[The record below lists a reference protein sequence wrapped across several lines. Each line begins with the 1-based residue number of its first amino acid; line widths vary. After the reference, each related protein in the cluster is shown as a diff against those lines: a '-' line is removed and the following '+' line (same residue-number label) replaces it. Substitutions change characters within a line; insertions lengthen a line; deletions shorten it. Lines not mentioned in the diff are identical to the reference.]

1 MKKPYFIGVNVFAFT
16 LLLAFVFTASR
27 HVVQAQGERER
38 GLNIKVGQTPE
49 ESKGG
54 NAVQLW
60 GVIIGVSNYK
70 NGDQMT
76 KVGEIPNLKNAAD
89 DAQAMYDFL
98 RSPNGGNF
106 KDVSE
111 GGHLVLLK
119 DENATKA
126 NVERELAKL
135 KQAKPND
142 YFVLYIAAHG
152 ALVPQSNPQTKAS
165 EEVPYFVLYDSE
177 LSNMASTA
185 IRMEM
190 FRKVVSEIPAK
201 KGLVLSDTC
210 HSAGVQ
216 LQGRGLNTTIRAN
229 AKYLEEMNKIPAGVG
244 FLSAAD
250 QTELSYEL
258 DSLNAGVFTYS
269 LLEGLRGNAD
279 INNDGMVNFKELKD
293 YVSDKVS
300 ELTERKQR
308 PQANT
313 TSVEANYI
321 PISVVRYA
329 SATTTP
335 SSTYGTIVVRTPDL
349 DGVEVSIDGKPQDK
363 LTNRTQSSIKV
374 EAGNHTLSFVKG
386 GMKRDIQTTVEAQ
399 KSKIVEVNLSFS
411 EGEDDALVDPSNK
424 QVNVFL
430 REDKTPAKDAKDLF
444 LKGVDSFN
452 KQKYD
457 AAIDLLTR
465 AVHANGGAYADAF
478 VYLGRAQQSL
488 GKDRAAVESFRNAL
502 TLKPSD
508 FETRT
513 LLSEARFSSGDNV
526 EEIVADLREVI
537 KRHPNFEFARVVLAD
552 VFLFRGDLM
561 MAEAQLKAAIRINP
575 KSPPAH
581 MILADVLTYQDSF
594 EKQKEAPKEA
604 QKALELFQ
612 EVSKKQVSVAKGLRH
627 LSLSHIIFGGARYT
641 NDKALAEANHITGK
655 ALTNLVEYAINNAQS
670 LPESQ
675 TYLEQARTYLQEAA
689 KLAQASGDKRRAVLV
704 MATSA
709 QNHLLREDVAS
720 AIRDGEAALKMADAL
735 PDLKDLC
742 EAHLTLSNAYN
753 SDQKY
758 PKAVEH
764 LQKYLQACGTQLTAD
779 ARQKVQEDL
788 DQLKRQKDANRKK

>member
-1 MKKPYFIGVNVFAFT
+1 MKKRFLILASLMASLVLFSVAFLSKT
-16 LLLAFVFTASR
+16 HIA
-27 HVVQAQGERER
+27 QAQDERER
-38 GLNIKVGQTPE
+38 GLKIKVGATPE
-49 ESKGG
+49 DAKSGTD
-54 NAVQLW
+54 VQLW

-70 NGDQMT
+70 NGDQTT

-89 DAQAMYDFL
+89 DAQGVYDFL
-98 RSPNGGNF
+98 RSPNGGGF

-126 NVERELAKL
+126 NVEREMARL
-135 KQAKPND
+135 KQARPND
-142 YFVLYIAAHG
+142 FFVLYIAAHG
-152 ALVPQSNPQTKAS
+152 ALVPQINAQSRAT

-177 LSNMASTA
+177 LGNMASTA
-185 IRMEM
+185 IRMEG
-190 FRKVVSEIPAK
+190 FRKIVSEIPAK

-229 AKYLEEMNKIPAGVG
+229 AKYLEEMNKIPSGVG

-279 INNDGMVNFKELKD
+279 TNNDGMVNFKELKD

-300 ELTERKQR
+300 ELTERRQR

-313 TSVEANYI
+313 TSVGANYLTL
-321 PISVVRYA
+321 SVVKYA
-329 SATTTP
+329 GATTTP
-335 SSTYGTIVVRTPDL
+335 SSSYGTLVVRTPDL
-349 DGVEVSIDGKPQDK
+349 DGVEVFIDGKTQDK
-363 LTNRTQSSIKV
+363 LTNRTQSTIKV

-411 EGEDDALVDPSNK
+411 EGEEDSLVDPTNK
-424 QVNVFL
+424 QVSVFL
-430 REDKTPAKDAKDLF
+430 REDKAPSKDAKDLF

-452 KQKYD
+452 KQKFD
-457 AAIDLLTR
+457 AAIDILNR
-465 AVHANGGAYADAF
+465 AVQANGGAYADAF
-478 VYLGRAQQSL
+478 VYLGRAHQSL

-502 TLKPSD
+502 ALRPSD

-513 LLSEARFSSGDNV
+513 LLSEARFSSGDNI
-526 EEIVADLREVI
+526 EEVVQELREVI
-537 KRHPNFEFARVVLAD
+537 KRHPNFDFARVVLAD
-552 VFLFRGDLM
+552 VFLFRGDLTA
-561 MAEAQLKAAIRINP
+561 AEMQLKAAIRINP

-612 EVSKKQVSVAKGLRH
+612 EVSKKQVSVSKGLRH

-641 NDKALAEANHITGK
+641 NDKALAEANHIAGK

-670 LPESQ
+670 LPESR
-675 TYLEQARTYLQEAA
+675 TLLDQARTYLQEAA
-689 KLAQASGDKRRAVLV
+689 KLAQSAGDKRRAVLV
-704 MATSA
+704 MASSA
-709 QNHLLREDVAS
+709 QNHLLREDVAL
-720 AIRDGEAALKMADAL
+720 AIKDGEAALKMAEAL
-735 PDLKDLC
+735 PDLKDFC

-764 LQKYLQACGTQLTAD
+764 LQKYLDSCGNQLSAD

-788 DQLKRQKDANRKK
+788 DLLKRQKDANRKK

>member
-1 MKKPYFIGVNVFAFT
+1 MKTRYLITSGITLFT
-16 LLLAFVFTASR
+16 LFFSCVFTFSPAQAS
-27 HVVQAQGERER
+27 AQDERTRELR
-38 GLNIKVGQTPE
+38 IKVGATPE

-54 NAVQLW
+54 EAVQLW
-60 GVIIGVSNYK
+60 GVVVGVSRYK
-70 NGDQMT
+70 NGDQTT
-76 KVGEIPNLKNAAD
+76 KEGQIPNLKNAGD

-106 KDVSE
+106 KDVSD

-119 DENATKA
+119 DENATRA
-126 NVERELAKL
+126 NVERELARL
-135 KQAKPND
+135 KQARPND

-152 ALVPQSNPQTKAS
+152 ALVPQINAQSRAT

-177 LSNMASTA
+177 LGNMANTA
-185 IRMEM
+185 IRMET
-190 FRKVVSEIPAK
+190 FRKVVSEVPAK

-229 AKYLEEMNKIPAGVG
+229 AKYLEEMNKIPSGVG

-313 TSVEANYI
+313 TSVAANYI
-321 PISVVRYA
+321 PISIVKYA
-329 SATTTP
+329 SLSMP
-335 SSTYGTIVVRTPDL
+335 PGSYGTLVVRTPDL
-349 DGVEVSIDGKPQDK
+349 DGVEVSIDGKLQET
-363 LTNRTQSSIKV
+363 LNSRTQSSIKV
-374 EAGNHTLSFVKG
+374 AAGNHTLTFARG
-386 GMKRDIQTTVEAQ
+386 GMRRDIQTTVEAQ

-411 EGEDDALVDPSNK
+411 EGDEDALVEATNK

-430 REDKTPAKDAKDLF
+430 REDKVPSKDAKDYF

-452 KQKYD
+452 KQKFD
-457 AAIDLLTR
+457 VAIDLLTR
-465 AVHANGGAYADAF
+465 AVQANNGAYADAY
-478 VYLGRAQQSL
+478 VYLGRAQQSS
-488 GKDRAAVESFRNAL
+488 GKDRAAVESFKNAL
-502 TLKPSD
+502 TLRPSD

-513 LLSEARFSSGDNV
+513 LLAEAKFSSGDNL
-526 EEIVADLREVI
+526 EEVVNELREVI
-537 KRHPNFEFARVVLAD
+537 KRHPNFDFARVVLAD
-552 VFLFRGDLM
+552 VLLFRGDM
-561 MAEAQLKAAIRINP
+561 TTAEMQLRAAIRINP

-581 MILADVLTYQDSF
+581 MILADVLTYMDSF

-604 QKALELFQ
+604 QKALELFA
-612 EVSKKQVSVAKGLRH
+612 EVSKKQVSVARGLKR

-641 NDKALAEANHITGK
+641 NDKALAEANHIAGK
-655 ALTNLVEYAINNAQS
+655 TLMNLVEYALNNVQS
-670 LPESQ
+670 LPESK
-675 TYLEQARTYLQEAA
+675 TYLEQSRGYLQEAA
-689 KLAQASGDKRRAVLV
+689 KLAQTAGERRRSVLV
-704 MATSA
+704 MAAMA
-709 QNHLLREDVAS
+709 QNNLLREDVAG
-720 AIRDGEAALKMADAL
+720 AIKDGEAALKLAETV
-735 PDLKDLC
+735 PDLKDFC

-764 LQKYLQACGTQLTAD
+764 LQKYLTGCGNQLSAD
-779 ARQKVQEDL
+779 QRQKIQEDL
-788 DQLKRQKDANRKK
+788 DHLRRQKDANRKK

>member
-1 MKKPYFIGVNVFAFT
+1 MKKRYFIAASITLFT
-16 LLLAFVFTASR
+16 LFFTCIFSFS
-27 HVVQAQGERER
+27 HNTVQAQGERARE
-38 GLNIKVGQTPE
+38 LHIKVGATPE

-54 NAVQLW
+54 NEVQLW
-60 GVIIGVSNYK
+60 AVVIGVSRYK
-70 NGDQMT
+70 NGDQTT
-76 KVGEIPNLKNAAD
+76 KEGQIPNLKNAGD
-89 DAQAMYDFL
+89 DAQGMYDFL

-152 ALVPQSNPQTKAS
+152 ALVPQINAQTRAT

-177 LSNMASTA
+177 LSNMAGTA
-185 IRMEM
+185 IRMET
-190 FRKVVSEIPAK
+190 FRKVVSEVPAK

-229 AKYLEEMNKIPAGVG
+229 AKYLEEMNKIPSGVG

-279 INNDGMVNFKELKD
+279 TNNDGMVNFKELKD

-313 TSVEANYI
+313 TSVAANYI
-321 PISVVRYA
+321 PISIVKYA
-329 SATTTP
+329 GLTTP
-335 SSTYGTIVVRTPDL
+335 GSTYGTLVVRTPDL
-349 DGVEVSIDGKPQDK
+349 DGVEVSIDGKLQDT
-363 LTNRTQSSIKV
+363 LTNRTQSSIKIP
-374 EAGNHTLSFVKG
+374 AGNHTLSFVKG

-399 KSKIVEVNLSFS
+399 KSKIIEVNLSFS
-411 EGEDDALVDPSNK
+411 EGEEDALVEATNK

-430 REDKTPAKDAKDLF
+430 REDKVPSKEAKDYF
-444 LKGVDSFN
+444 LKGVESFN
-452 KQKYD
+452 KQKFD
-457 AAIDLLTR
+457 VAIDLLNR
-465 AVHANGGAYADAF
+465 AVQANSGAYADAY
-478 VYLGRAQQSL
+478 VYLGRAQQSS
-488 GKDRAAVESFRNAL
+488 GKERAAVESFKNAL
-502 TLKPSD
+502 TLRPSD

-513 LLSEARFSSGDNV
+513 LLAEAKFSSGDNI
-526 EEIVADLREVI
+526 EEVVTELREVI
-537 KRHPNFEFARVVLAD
+537 KRHPNFDFARVVMAD
-552 VFLFRGDLM
+552 VLLFRGEM
-561 MAEAQLKAAIRINP
+561 TSAEMQLRAAIRINP

-612 EVSKKQVSVAKGLRH
+612 EVSKKQVSVARGLKR

-641 NDKALAEANHITGK
+641 NDKALAEANHIAGK
-655 ALTNLVEYAINNAQS
+655 TFMNLVEYALNNVQS
-670 LPESQ
+670 LPESKA
-675 TYLEQARTYLQEAA
+675 YLEQSRTYLLEAA
-689 KLAQASGDKRRAVLV
+689 KLAQTAGDKRRAVLV
-704 MATSA
+704 QAAIA
-709 QNHLLREDVAS
+709 QNNLLREDVVA
-720 AIRDGEAALKMADAL
+720 AIKDGEAALKMAEAV

-764 LQKYLQACGTQLTAD
+764 LQKYLTACGNQLSAD
-779 ARQKVQEDL
+779 QRKKIQEDL

>member
-1 MKKPYFIGVNVFAFT
+1 MKKRYFIPTGIT
-16 LLLAFVFTASR
+16 LLTLFFTFIFSFL
-27 HVVQAQGERER
+27 HNTVQAQDERARELR
-38 GLNIKVGQTPE
+38 IKVGATPE

-54 NAVQLW
+54 NDVQLW
-60 GVIIGVSNYK
+60 AVVIGVSRYK
-70 NGDQMT
+70 NGDQT
-76 KVGEIPNLKNAAD
+76 TSAGQIPNLKNAGD
-89 DAQAMYDFL
+89 DAQGMYDFL

-135 KQAKPND
+135 KQARPND

-152 ALVPQSNPQTKAS
+152 ALVPQINHQTNTT

-177 LSNMASTA
+177 LGNMANTA
-185 IRMEM
+185 IRMEV

-229 AKYLEEMNKIPAGVG
+229 AKYLEEMNKIPSGVG

-279 INNDGMVNFKELKD
+279 TNNDGMVNFKELKD
-293 YVSDKVS
+293 YVSDKVA

-313 TSVEANYI
+313 TSVAANYI
-321 PISVVRYA
+321 PISIVKYA
-329 SATTTP
+329 GATTP
-335 SSTYGTIVVRTPDL
+335 GSTFGTLVVRTPDL
-349 DGVEVSIDGKPQDK
+349 DGVEVSIDGKLQDT
-363 LTNRTQSSIKV
+363 LNNRTQSSIKV
-374 EAGNHTLSFVKG
+374 AAGNHTLSFVKG
-386 GMKRDIQTTVEAQ
+386 GMKRDVQTTVEAQ

-411 EGEDDALVDPSNK
+411 EGEEDALVEATNK

-430 REDKTPAKDAKDLF
+430 REDKVPSKDAKDYF

-452 KQKYD
+452 KQKFD
-457 AAIDLLTR
+457 VAIDLLNR
-465 AVHANGGAYADAF
+465 AIQANSGAYADAY
-478 VYLGRAQQSL
+478 VYLGRAQQSS
-488 GKDRAAVESFRNAL
+488 GKERAAVESFKNAL
-502 TLKPSD
+502 TLRPSD

-513 LLSEARFSSGDNV
+513 LLSEAKFSSGDNV
-526 EEIVADLREVI
+526 EEVITELRDVI
-537 KRHPNFEFARVVLAD
+537 KRHPNFDFARVVLAD
-552 VFLFRGDLM
+552 VLLFRGEM
-561 MAEAQLKAAIRINP
+561 TTAEMQLRAAIRINP

-612 EVSKKQVSVAKGLRH
+612 EVAKKQVSVAKGLRH

-641 NDKALAEANHITGK
+641 NDKALAEANHIAGK
-655 ALTNLVEYAINNAQS
+655 TLMNLVEYALNNVQS
-670 LPESQ
+670 LPESK
-675 TYLEQARTYLQEAA
+675 TYLDQSRTYLLESA
-689 KLAQASGDKRRAVLV
+689 KLAQTAGDKRRAVLV
-704 MATSA
+704 QAAIA
-709 QNHLLREDVAS
+709 QNNLLREDVQG
-720 AIRDGEAALKMADAL
+720 AIKDGEIALKMAETV
-735 PDLKDLC
+735 PDLKDFC

-764 LQKYLQACGTQLTAD
+764 LQKYLSGCGNQLSAD
-779 ARQKVQEDL
+779 QRQKIQEDI